1 VSITIKDFADQA
13 WGQGRAVEEIGT
25 SLQYLKGYLGS
36 WYKWGGES
44 PMSGFDCSGL
54 ACEFLKSLGIMRR
67 GADTTAQGIANFMPR
82 HETPRKAFPGDLVFF
97 GKTSKDITHVEICI
111 TRYLTIGAS
120 GGGSKTLT
128 VADAIRDRAFIKVRP
143 IIIGREKDLQ
153 FFSNTN
159 AALSKVFETG
169 QPLF

>member
-1 VSITIKDFADQA
+1 MIKIKDFSDQA
-13 WGQGRAVEEIGT
+13 WGTNRALEET
-25 SLQYLKGYLGS
+25 SCALQYLKGYVGM

-44 PMSGFDCSGL
+44 PLGFDCSGL
-54 ACEFLKSLGIMRR
+54 ACEYLKSLGIMARR
-67 GADTTAQGIANFMPR
+67 SDSTAQGMANVLPR
-82 HETPRKAFPGDLVFF
+82 HTRIHTCYAGDLAFY
-97 GKTSKDITHVEICI
+97 GKSNVDITHVEICI
-111 TRYLTIGAS
+111 SRYLAIGAS

-143 IIIGREKDLQ
+143 IIVGREKDLQ